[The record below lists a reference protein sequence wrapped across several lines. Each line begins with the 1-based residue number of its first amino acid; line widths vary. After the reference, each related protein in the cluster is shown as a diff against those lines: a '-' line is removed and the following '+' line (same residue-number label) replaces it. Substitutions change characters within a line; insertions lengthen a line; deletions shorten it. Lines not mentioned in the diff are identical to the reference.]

1 MPTTDDLS
9 RPLLRAAAMF
19 LLAFGLLAAPAGA
32 AQGAG
37 QCPSSIDIPSS
48 SEDMSAAAGAI
59 VCLVNVER
67 SSRGLTA
74 LRRDG
79 DLSQAARRH
88 SVDMSRNN
96 FFAHV
101 TPDGDTLSDRL
112 RKAGYGRPGDG
123 WRAGED
129 LGWGTGDR
137 ATPNAL
143 VDAWLA
149 SSGHRKILLSSSYR
163 EIGVG
168 VAGGAP
174 NQAGSELPGAT
185 YTMDLGTIVRA

>member
-1 MPTTDDLS
+1 MLTTNDIT
-9 RPLLRAAAMF
+9 RPLPRAAATF
-19 LLAFGLLAAPAGA
+19 LLAFGLTAAPAGA
-32 AQGAG
+32 AQ
-37 QCPSSIDIPSS
+37 CPGSMDIPSS
-48 SEDMSAAAGAI
+48 SDDMGTAAGAI

-67 SSRGLTA
+67 TSRGLPA
-74 LRRDG
+74 LQRDG
-79 DLSQAARRH
+79 DLSQAARAH
-88 SVDMSRNN
+88 AADMARNN

-101 TPDGDTLSDRL
+101 NPDGDTLSDRL

-123 WRAGED
+123 WHAGED

-143 VDAWLA
+143 VDAWRA
-149 SSGHRKILLSSSYR
+149 SPGHRRILLSGTYR

-174 NQAGSELPGAT
+174 NESSSGLPGAT
-185 YTMDLGTIVRA
+185 YAMDLGTIIPG

>member
-1 MPTTDDLS
+1 M
-9 RPLLRAAAMF
+9 
-19 LLAFGLLAAPAGA
+19 
-32 AQGAG
+32 
-37 QCPSSIDIPSS
+37 DIPT
-48 SEDMSAAAGAI
+48 SADAMATAAGSI

-67 SSRGLTA
+67 TSRGLPR
-74 LRRDG
+74 LQRDS
-79 DLSQAARRH
+79 DLSQAARGH
-88 SVDMSRNN
+88 ASDMARQN

-101 TPDGDTLSDRL
+101 SPDGDTVSDRL
-112 RKAGYGRPGDG
+112 RTAGYGRPGDG
-123 WRAGED
+123 WHVGED

-149 SSGHRKILLSSSYR
+149 SPGHRRILLSSTYR

-174 NQAGSELPGAT
+174 NESSSGLPGAT
-185 YTMDLGTIVRA
+185 YTMDLATILHG

>member
-1 MPTTDDLS
+1 MSTTADIL
-9 RPLLRAAAMF
+9 RPLLRAAATF
-19 LLAFGLLAAPAGA
+19 VFAFGLIAAPAGA
-32 AQGAG
+32 AQGAA
-37 QCPSSIDIPSS
+37 QCPGSMEIPSS
-48 SEDMSAAAGAI
+48 GDDMTAAAGAI

-67 SSRGLTA
+67 TSRGQPV

-79 DLSQAARRH
+79 DLSQAARGH
-88 SVDMSRNN
+88 AVDMARHD
-96 FFAHV
+96 FFDHV
-101 TPDGDTLSDRL
+101 SPNGDTLSDRL
-112 RKAGYGRPGDG
+112 RQAGYGRPGDG

-149 SSGHRKILLSSSYR
+149 SPGHRRILLSGSYR

-174 NQAGSELPGAT
+174 NASSAGVPGAT
-185 YTMDLGTIVRA
+185 YTMDLGTIVRG

>member
-1 MPTTDDLS
+1 MGT
-9 RPLLRAAAMF
+9 
-19 LLAFGLLAAPAGA
+19 
-32 AQGAG
+32 
-37 QCPSSIDIPSS
+37 
-48 SEDMSAAAGAI
+48 AAGAI

-67 SSRGLTA
+67 ATRGQPA

-79 DLSQAARRH
+79 DLAQAARRH
-88 SVDMSRNN
+88 ATDMSRHH
-96 FFAHV
+96 FFSHV
-101 TPDGDTLSDRL
+101 SPGGDTLSDRL
-112 RKAGYGRPGDG
+112 REAGYGHPGDG

-149 SSGHRKILLSSSYR
+149 SAGHRRILLSSAYK

-168 VAGGAP
+168 VAGGVP
-174 NQAGSELPGAT
+174 SESSPGLPGAI
-185 YTMDLGTIVRA
+185 YTMDLGTIVRG

>member
-1 MPTTDDLS
+1 MLTTADIS
-9 RPLLRAAAMF
+9 RPLLHAAAMF
-19 LLAFGLLAAPAGA
+19 LFAFGLLCAPAGA
-32 AQGAG
+32 AQGAA
-37 QCPSSIDIPSS
+37 QCPDSTDVPSS
-48 SEDMSAAAGAI
+48 SDDMSAAAGSI
-59 VCLVNVER
+59 VCLVNIER
-67 SSRGLTA
+67 TSRGQSA

-79 DLSQAARRH
+79 DLAQAARGH
-88 SVDMSRNN
+88 SLNMSRND

-137 ATPNAL
+137 ASPNAL

-149 SSGHRKILLSSSYR
+149 SPGHRRILLSGSYR

-174 NQAGSELPGAT
+174 NASSAGLPGAT
-185 YTMDLGTIVRA
+185 YAMDLATILRG

>member
-1 MPTTDDLS
+1 MT
-9 RPLLRAAAMF
+9 AAA
-19 LLAFGLLAAPAGA
+19 
-32 AQGAG
+32 
-37 QCPSSIDIPSS
+37 SS
-48 SEDMSAAAGAI
+48 I

-67 SSRGLTA
+67 TSRGLPA
-74 LRRDG
+74 LQRDG
-79 DLSQAARRH
+79 DLSQAARAH
-88 SVDMSRNN
+88 ATDMARNN

-149 SSGHRKILLSSSYR
+149 SPGHRRILLSGTYR

-168 VAGGAP
+168 VAGGVP
-174 NQAGSELPGAT
+174 DPSSTGLPGAT
-185 YTMDLGTIVRA
+185 YTMDLGTILRG

>member
-1 MPTTDDLS
+1 M
-9 RPLLRAAAMF
+9 
-19 LLAFGLLAAPAGA
+19 
-32 AQGAG
+32 
-37 QCPSSIDIPSS
+37 DIPAST
-48 SEDMSAAAGAI
+48 EAMGTAALAV
-59 VCLVNVER
+59 VCQVNAER
-67 SSRGLTA
+67 SSRGLSP

-79 DLSQAARRH
+79 DLAQAARGH
-88 SVDMSRNN
+88 ASDMSRRNY
-96 FFAHV
+96 FAHV
-101 TPDGDTLSDRL
+101 SPEGATLSDRL

-137 ATPNAL
+137 ATPNSL

-149 SSGHRKILLSSSYR
+149 SPAHKRIMLSESYR

-174 NQAGSELPGAT
+174 NEGSSGLPGAT
-185 YTMDLGTIVRA
+185 YAMDVGTIRPG

>member
-1 MPTTDDLS
+1 MFTTATAQ
-9 RPLLRAAAMF
+9 RPLLRAAAM
-19 LLAFGLLAAPAGA
+19 LLFAFALIAAPAGA
-32 AQGAG
+32 AQGAA
-37 QCPSSIDIPSS
+37 QCPGSTAIPSS
-48 SEDMSAAAGAI
+48 SDEMTAAAGAI

-67 SSRGLTA
+67 AANGQA
-74 LRRDG
+74 ELRRDG
-79 DLSQAARRH
+79 DLSQAARGHATDMARH
-88 SVDMSRNN
+88 S

-112 RKAGYGRPGDG
+112 RRAGYGRPGDG
-123 WRAGED
+123 WRAGEN
-129 LGWGTGDR
+129 LGWGIGHR

-149 SSGHRKILLSSSYR
+149 SPGHRRILLSGSYR

-174 NQAGSELPGAT
+174 NASSAGLPGAT
-185 YTMDLGTIVRA
+185 YAMDLGTVLRA

>member
-1 MPTTDDLS
+1 MLTTADIS
-9 RPLLRAAAMF
+9 RPLLRAAATF
-19 LLAFGLLAAPAGA
+19 LFAFGLIAAPAGA
-32 AQGAG
+32 AQGAA
-37 QCPSSIDIPSS
+37 QCPGSMDVPSS
-48 SEDMSAAAGAI
+48 GDDLAAAAGAI
-59 VCLVNVER
+59 VCLVNIER
-67 SSRGLTA
+67 TSRGQPA

-79 DLSQAARRH
+79 DLSQAARGHASNMARH
-88 SVDMSRNN
+88 N

-101 TPDGDTLSDRL
+101 NPDGDTLSDRL

-123 WRAGED
+123 WRAGEN

-137 ATPNAL
+137 ATPNSL

-149 SSGHRKILLSSSYR
+149 SPGHRRILLSGTYR

-174 NQAGSELPGAT
+174 SASSSGLPGAT
-185 YTMDLGTIVRA
+185 YTMDLGTIVRG

>member
-1 MPTTDDLS
+1 MPTTADIW

-19 LLAFGLLAAPAGA
+19 TFSVALIAAPADA
-32 AQGAG
+32 AQGAA
-37 QCPSSIDIPSS
+37 QCPASMDIPSS
-48 SEDMSAAAGAI
+48 SNDMSAAAGSI

-67 SSRGLTA
+67 TSRGQSA

-88 SVDMSRNN
+88 ATDMARNN

-112 RKAGYGRPGDG
+112 RQAGYGRPGDG

-129 LGWGTGDR
+129 LGWGTGDQ

-149 SSGHRKILLSSSYR
+149 SPGHRRILLSSSYR

-174 NQAGSELPGAT
+174 NQAGSELQGAT
-185 YTMDLGTIVRA
+185 YTMDLGTIIRG

>member
-1 MPTTDDLS
+1 M
-9 RPLLRAAAMF
+9 
-19 LLAFGLLAAPAGA
+19 LAFGLITAPAGA

-37 QCPSSIDIPSS
+37 QCPGSMDIPASTGA
-48 SEDMSAAAGAI
+48 MATAAGST

-67 SSRGLTA
+67 TSRGVPA

-79 DLSQAARRH
+79 DLAQAARGH
-88 SVDMSRNN
+88 AADMSRHNY
-96 FFAHV
+96 FSHV
-101 TPDGDTLSDRL
+101 SPSGDTLGDRL
-112 RKAGYGRPGDG
+112 RHAGYGRAGDG

-143 VDAWLA
+143 VDAWLE
-149 SSGHRKILLSSSYR
+149 SSEHRRILLSGTYR
-163 EIGVG
+163 EIGMG

-174 NQAGSELPGAT
+174 QQAGPGLPGAT
-185 YTMDLGTIVRA
+185 YAMDLGTIVRG

>member
-1 MPTTDDLS
+1 MLTTADVS
-9 RPLLRAAAMF
+9 RPLLRAAAIA
-19 LLAFGLLAAPAGA
+19 LLAFGSLTAPAGA
-32 AQGAG
+32 AEGAAE
-37 QCPSSIDIPSS
+37 CPGAMDIPTST
-48 SEDMSAAAGAI
+48 DAMATAAVAI
-59 VCLVNVER
+59 VCQVNAER
-67 SSRGLTA
+67 ASRGVPA

-79 DLSQAARRH
+79 DLGQAARGH
-88 SVDMSRNN
+88 ATDMSRRNY
-96 FFAHV
+96 FAHV
-101 TPDGDTLSDRL
+101 SPEGGTLGDRL

-129 LGWGTGDR
+129 LGWGTGGQ

-149 SSGHRKILLSSSYR
+149 SPAHKRILLSSSYR

-174 NQAGSELPGAT
+174 NQSGAELPGAT
-185 YTMDLGTIVRA
+185 YAMDLATIRRG